1 MAKSSKLDP
10 LEAAKI
16 TDEKAASDKAA
27 LGTTMHVDP
36 TRPTAPVE
44 PGQFVPPEE
53 KGPPPPALRTDGPS
67 IEEWVGRGED
77 PAAYPPDGFAERPTA
92 GLTLHKA
99 GSPIPQDLVEQTMFL
114 LSQKDKAPAKRQLYV
129 VTADGRASVG
139 KGQIAF
145 FRKGTQIDHAGYG
158 DVGIQ
163 RLIDGGIKLELIEE
177 K

>member
-16 TDEKAASDKAA
+16 TDEKAATDKAS
-27 LGTTMHVDP
+27 LGATMPVDP

-44 PGQFVPPEE
+44 PGMFVPPE
-53 KGPPPPALRTDGPS
+53 KAPSPPALRTDGPS
-67 IEEWVGRGED
+67 IEEWVGGGND
-77 PAAYPPDGFAERPTA
+77 PAGYPPEGFAERPTS

-99 GSPIPQDLVEQTMFL
+99 GSPIPQDLVDQAMFL
-114 LSQKDKAPAKRQLYV
+114 KSDKGQAPAKRQLYV
-129 VTADGRASVG
+129 VTVDGRASVG
-139 KGQIAF
+139 GGQIAF

-163 RLIDGGIKLELIEE
+163 RLLDGGIKLEKLEE